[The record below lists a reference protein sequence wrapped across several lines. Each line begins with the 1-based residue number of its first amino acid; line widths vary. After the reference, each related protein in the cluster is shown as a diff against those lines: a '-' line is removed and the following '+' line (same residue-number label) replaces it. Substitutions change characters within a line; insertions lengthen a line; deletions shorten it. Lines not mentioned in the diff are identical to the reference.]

1 MPLVGR
7 QAQHHPTYLDMSN
20 AYADQH
26 NRAAMA
32 GFKTWHP
39 GCKSATVES
48 VKAYAKSI
56 GGTPTTLQTRYL
68 ATMANAG
75 HLDGGSIKRAWNDAH
90 GTTAAEVNTML
101 GIGKKATASSASGGG
116 GGGSSKSRRA

>member
-1 MPLVGR
+1 
-7 QAQHHPTYLDMSN
+7 MSN

-26 NRAAMA
+26 SRAAMA
-32 GFKTWHP
+32 GFTTWHP
-39 GCKSATVES
+39 GCKSAALES

-56 GGTPTTLQTRYL
+56 SGTPTTLQTRYL

-75 HLDGGSIKRAWNDAH
+75 HLDGGAIKRAWNDAH

-116 GGGSSKSRRA
+116 GSSKSRRA